1 MDLKETNKVMPNPVR
16 LAMIERQDQEQ
27 KKKTKND
34 RYTVSSEDMNI

>member
-27 KKKTKND
+27 KKND

>member
-1 MDLKETNKVMPNPVR
+1 MDLKETNKVMPNPAMIVR

-27 KKKTKND
+27 KKND

>member
-27 KKKTKND
+27 KKKKND

>member
-27 KKKTKND
+27 KKKKMIVTQSAQK
-34 RYTVSSEDMNI
+34 I